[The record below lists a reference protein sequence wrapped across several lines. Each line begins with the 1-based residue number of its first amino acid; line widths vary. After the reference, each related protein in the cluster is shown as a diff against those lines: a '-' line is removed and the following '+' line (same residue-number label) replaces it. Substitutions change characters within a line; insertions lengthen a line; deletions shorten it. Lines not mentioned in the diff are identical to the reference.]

1 MSELKVIDQADGT
14 IKEISAKINKQTK
27 CFTLGQKK
35 MLTLDH
41 LRNCPDPTDCGIKS
55 LKGLTHLKDS
65 TLKRQLQVP

>member
-1 MSELKVIDQADGT
+1 
-14 IKEISAKINKQTK
+14 
-27 CFTLGQKK
+27 

-65 TLKRQLQVP
+65 TLKRQLRCPKYTVPPKEVFPQAQSPRHSETTIDVVLSE